1 MKKDIKNLMQEIDQ
15 MIKSIDSK
23 CKIQNQNVKSLQEFS
38 SHLKKSKILQVKLY
52 TNSKGKITTLENLPN
67 GSIILNGEKLH
78 SYTPKQ
84 PTKKFNA
91 LFLQ

>member
-1 MKKDIKNLMQEIDQ
+1 MKKDVKNLMQEIDFL
-15 MIKSIDSK
+15 IKSMEGK
-23 CKIQNQNVKSLQEFS
+23 CKIQNQNIKSLQEFTS
-38 SHLKKSKILQVKLY
+38 SFKKTKTLQVKLY

-84 PTKKFNA
+84 PIKKFNS
-91 LFLQ
+91 LLLQ

>member
-23 CKIQNQNVKSLQEFS
+23 CKIQNQNIKSLQEFS
-38 SHLKKSKILQVKLY
+38 SHLKKSKTLQVKLY

>member
-1 MKKDIKNLMQEIDQ
+1 MKKDVKNLMQEIDFL
-15 MIKSIDSK
+15 IKSIDAK
-23 CKIQNQNVKSLQEFS
+23 CKIQNQNIKSLQEFTS
-38 SHLKKSKILQVKLY
+38 SFKKTKTLQVKLY

-84 PTKKFNA
+84 PIKKFNS
-91 LFLQ
+91 LLLQ